1 MVGEGKAKKRAT
13 GPRFQW
19 GQQCTGAIAEDM
31 AKEFRVSGKYNGDLS
46 APAEPVDQHLPT
58 VVQVVVARHPS
69 LSRDSGEVNN

>member
-1 MVGEGKAKKRAT
+1 VKGR
-13 GPRFQW
+13 PRR
-19 GQQCTGAIAEDM
+19 GRPGRDSSGDSNALRAIAEDV

>member
-1 MVGEGKAKKRAT
+1 VKGRPRRGRPGRDSSGDSNVLRAN
-13 GPRFQW
+13 
-19 GQQCTGAIAEDM
+19 AEDV
-31 AKEFRVSGKYNGDLS
+31 AKEFRVSGKYHGDLS